1 VLSAFSY
8 SAGFSRLRVPRLP
21 IPQEGTKIRKFPK
34 EEPPMKLCIGGVV
47 VGLLL
52 SVLSLAAQTASIG
65 STASQSRR

>member
-1 VLSAFSY
+1 
-8 SAGFSRLRVPRLP
+8 
-21 IPQEGTKIRKFPK
+21 
-34 EEPPMKLCIGGVV
+34 MKVCIGGVV